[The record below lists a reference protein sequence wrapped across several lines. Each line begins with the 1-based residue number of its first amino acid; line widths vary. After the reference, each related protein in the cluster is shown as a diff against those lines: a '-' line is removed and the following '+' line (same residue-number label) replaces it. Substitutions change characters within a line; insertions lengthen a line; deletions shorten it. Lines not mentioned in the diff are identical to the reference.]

1 MWRRSAAR
9 RFGWYDRP
17 HQRRDGSRAGC
28 RVTADAAGVQ
38 PASLAMTAPSFP
50 VHRLEG
56 NAAAVAVLGAVN
68 GSLAGPIA
76 LA

>member
-1 MWRRSAAR
+1 
-9 RFGWYDRP
+9 
-17 HQRRDGSRAGC
+17 
-28 RVTADAAGVQ
+28 
-38 PASLAMTAPSFP
+38 MTAPSFP

-68 GSLAGPIA
+68 GSLAGLIA

>member
-1 MWRRSAAR
+1 MGRRSAAR

-28 RVTADAAGVQ
+28 RATADAARDQ
-38 PASLAMTAPSFP
+38 PASLAMTTPSFP
-50 VHRLEG
+50 VHGLEG
-56 NAAAVAVLGAVN
+56 NAAAVAVLGAAN